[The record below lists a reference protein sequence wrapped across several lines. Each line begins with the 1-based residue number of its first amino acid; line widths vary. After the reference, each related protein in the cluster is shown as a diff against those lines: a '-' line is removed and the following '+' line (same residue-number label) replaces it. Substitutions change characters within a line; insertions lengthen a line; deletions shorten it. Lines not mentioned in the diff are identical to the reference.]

1 MSSQDDDDQCK
12 KCGEKYM
19 SEYDAMYKWCK
30 SCQINNLKQ
39 NFTNWTSENE
49 KIDNLIQEMQLEINE
64 LDDMIFEWIPYDQ
77 FDDIKEIGEGS
88 DKVHL
93 AIWKDGPLDYDK
105 NKNEYTRKQQN
116 KKIVLKLY
124 NLRNIINEFFIDQD
138 KKYSITYIGEVL
150 RIHGISQYPN
160 TEDYIIVFQDI
171 YCVKSGNENIDN
183 IIHEMQL
190 KIDYKSDIIFEW
202 IPYNQLSDIQE
213 IGKDDFD
220 IIYSATW
227 KNGPSCYNDREWTRK
242 SNKVVTLKYLYNSQ
256 NVIKHLN
263 MIKFNKYSKMY
274 GVSQNPD
281 TEIYIL
287 IFQIYIVKMR
297 NQQNAKIT
305 LKLYNVAKKFLN
317 EIIHDLN
324 RYRGKNFGISQ
335 NPYTN
340 DYITILQNDYDGTCT
355 KCGKYDVESECHWSI
370 WKNGPLSFHDK
381 KWTRESNKKV
391 YLRLHYLH
399 YLQNTDKSLDKI
411 CKNDLTVYGI
421 SLNKNT
427 KYCIIVSQYV
437 NLHCERCGKELNYC
451 ERSAWKDGPLSY
463 NKHDKYV
470 EDKKK
475 FILKQLDDS
484 QNIAT
489 EFLDVIKKYSIKS
502 CDEILTVY
510 GISQDPDKGG
520 NLYNFINKQ
529 YEKFDW
535 FQCYMYYYWSYENQ
549 MVHRDLHTG
558 NILSISADLFIS
570 ICISD
575 MGLCGKADNIDKTN
589 VYGVMP
595 YVAPEVLRGNSY
607 TQAADIYSFGMIMY
621 FIATGRQ
628 PFSNHAHDEVLAL
641 DICNGIRPDINDQEA
656 PKCYIDLMKWCWNS
670 NPDNRPNVAEVH
682 KLVDIFH
689 LNTCGEQRDYDI
701 QEQFK
706 KANKYKK
713 SNYFLEGRRKSA
725 IHSQAVYTSQL
736 LNSLQKVFLI
746 LNV

>member
-1 MSSQDDDDQCK
+1 M
-12 KCGEKYM
+12 
-19 SEYDAMYKWCK
+19 
-30 SCQINNLKQ
+30 
-39 NFTNWTSENE
+39 
-49 KIDNLIQEMQLEINE
+49 
-64 LDDMIFEWIPYDQ
+64 
-77 FDDIKEIGEGS
+77 
-88 DKVHL
+88 
-93 AIWKDGPLDYDK
+93 
-105 NKNEYTRKQQN
+105 
-116 KKIVLKLY
+116 
-124 NLRNIINEFFIDQD
+124 
-138 KKYSITYIGEVL
+138 
-150 RIHGISQYPN
+150 
-160 TEDYIIVFQDI
+160 
-171 YCVKSGNENIDN
+171 
-183 IIHEMQL
+183 
-190 KIDYKSDIIFEW
+190 
-202 IPYNQLSDIQE
+202 
-213 IGKDDFD
+213 
-220 IIYSATW
+220 
-227 KNGPSCYNDREWTRK
+227 
-242 SNKVVTLKYLYNSQ
+242 
-256 NVIKHLN
+256 
-263 MIKFNKYSKMY
+263 
-274 GVSQNPD
+274 
-281 TEIYIL
+281 
-287 IFQIYIVKMR
+287 
-297 NQQNAKIT
+297 
-305 LKLYNVAKKFLN
+305 
-317 EIIHDLN
+317 
-324 RYRGKNFGISQ
+324 RYRGKIFGISQ

-355 KCGKYDVESECHWSI
+355 KCGKYDVESECYWCKRCQKNYLKKIFINWTNGNEKIDNYIQKRRKTECVSSRIFEFIPYNQFDDIKEINKNNLYLAI
-370 WKNGPLSFHDK
+370 WKNGPLSFYDK

-451 ERSAWKDGPLSY
+451 ERCIYCQVNDLKLNFANWTSGNENIDNLIQKMQLKVKSNSNMIFEWIPYDQFDNIKKINDENFAKIYSAIWKNDFY
-463 NKHDKYV
+463 YYKYLYEKEIIRRIESKV
-470 EDKKK
+470 N
-475 FILKQLDDS
+475 LKYSQNITYDS

-489 EFLDVIKKYSIKS
+489 EFLDEIKKYSIKS

-510 GISQDPDKGG
+510 GISQDPDTK
-520 NLYNFINKQ
+520 NYIMV
-529 YEKFDW
+529 FD
-535 FQCYMYYYWSYENQ
+535 YAK
-549 MVHRDLHTG
+549 G
-558 NILSISADLFIS
+558 NILSTSADLFIS

-589 VYGVMP
+589 IYGVMP
-595 YVAPEVLRGNSY
+595 YVAPEVLRGNPY

-725 IHSQAVYTSQL
+725 IHPQAVYTSQL